1 MELNSFTLQGMV
13 LILMGA
19 ALAYLRSIPQALW
32 RFIKTQFTI
41 VIDVTERDVFY
52 DWVANW
58 LAAQEHFGKCRRLS
72 VSAERKNT
80 DSGQPM
86 VKAELE
92 RKTWKVKIAP
102 AQGEHFF
109 KWQGCRVWMH
119 KDREK
124 LKETGVFLGFFE
136 SVQFTFLTRS
146 RALVEDFLD
155 EVRRFNVSDD
165 DRRLAIYTNQYSV
178 WRLLSLVHPRST
190 DTVVLSGD
198 KMQLLI
204 GDIERFFASKLWYQE
219 HAIPYR
225 RGYLL
230 HGPPGN
236 GKSSLVRAL
245 ASHFQRDVYILRA
258 GKDLDDANFMELLP
272 SLPENA
278 FLLIEDVDCISDDS
292 KENKLTRSGFLNAL
306 DGIAAA
312 TGRVVFMTTNF
323 VDRLDEALRRPG
335 RADVTRL
342 IDSPTEHQAHV
353 YLRRF
358 LDADDVSRVASSMS
372 GVNGKVSM
380 AALQA
385 EVIRRCTH

>member
-1 MELNSFTLQGMV
+1 MELNSFTLSGTV
-13 LILMGA
+13 FILLGA

-32 RFIKTQFTI
+32 RFAKTQFTI

-58 LAAQEHFGKCRRLS
+58 LAAQAHFKKCRRLS
-72 VSAERKNT
+72 ISAQRKNEDELVASPS
-80 DSGQPM
+80 DS
-86 VKAELE
+86 E
-92 RKTWKVKIAP
+92 RKTWQVKVAP
-102 AQGEHFF
+102 AEGEHFF
-109 KWQGCRVWMH
+109 TWRGCRVWMH

-124 LKETGVFLGFFE
+124 LKGTGVFLGFFE
-136 SVQFTFLTRS
+136 SVQLTFLTRN
-146 RALVEDFLD
+146 RALVEEFLD

-165 DRRLAIYTNQYSV
+165 DCRLAIYTNQYSS
-178 WRLLSLVHPRST
+178 WRLLSMVHPRST

-198 KMQLLI
+198 KMQSLI
-204 GDIERFFASKLWYQE
+204 GDIERFFASRLWYQE

-245 ASHFQRDVYILRA
+245 ASHFQRDVYVLRA

-323 VDRLDEALRRPG
+323 VEKLDEALRRPG
-335 RADVTRL
+335 RADVTWL
-342 IDSPTEHQAHV
+342 IDSPTEQQANS

-358 LDADDVSRVASSMS
+358 LDADDVIRVTSSMS
-372 GVNGKVSM
+372 GSNGKVSM